1 MIIFDA
7 ALEFEWNEAKA
18 ESNYAKHGITFAE
31 ASLVFFDPNHFA
43 QQDTRRE
50 YGEKRFK
57 IIGKIKEKIIVAVVY
72 TDRENRIRLIS
83 ARKARKNE
91 KEKYHD
97 QS

>member
-1 MIIFDA
+1 MTIFDT
-7 ALEFEWNEAKA
+7 ALEFEWDETKA
-18 ESNYAKHGITFAE
+18 ESNYAKYGITFAE
-31 ASLVFFDPNHFA
+31 ASLVFFDLDHFIE
-43 QQDTRRE
+43 QDARRE
-50 YGEKRFK
+50 YGEMRFK
-57 IIGKIKEKIIVAVVY
+57 IIGKTKEQIIAAVVY